1 MRSYLY
7 VYKIKKEESSD
18 IFLRICHSIENKLHP
33 SFIDQLIVDFDKS
46 RVQRYIFPNNRILL
60 YDDIQSDCVI
70 MQTDQPCTLS
80 NLKEQIIHHC
90 DHHRSYLAWHLLYCL
105 IHSDENECLLHFLHQ
120 VLPGI
125 RHVHHQL
132 FQ

>member
-18 IFLRICHSIENKLHP
+18 LNTHNLQETVFLIFVCSFYYPLKRIPLKMYLWHTCCLWVFKSSDIFLKICHSIENKLHP

-80 NLKEQIIHHC
+80 NLKE
-90 DHHRSYLAWHLLYCL
+90 
-105 IHSDENECLLHFLHQ
+105 
-120 VLPGI
+120 
-125 RHVHHQL
+125 
-132 FQ
+132 

>member
-46 RVQRYIFPNNRILL
+46 CVQRYIFPNNRILL

-80 NLKEQIIHHC
+80 NLKE
-90 DHHRSYLAWHLLYCL
+90 
-105 IHSDENECLLHFLHQ
+105 
-120 VLPGI
+120 
-125 RHVHHQL
+125 
-132 FQ
+132 

>member
-7 VYKIKKEESSD
+7 VYKIKKEESSN
-18 IFLRICHSIENKLHP
+18 IFLKICHSIENKLHP

-80 NLKEQIIHHC
+80 NLKE
-90 DHHRSYLAWHLLYCL
+90 
-105 IHSDENECLLHFLHQ
+105 
-120 VLPGI
+120 
-125 RHVHHQL
+125 
-132 FQ
+132 

>member
-7 VYKIKKEESSD
+7 VCKIKKEESSD

-80 NLKEQIIHHC
+80 NLKE
-90 DHHRSYLAWHLLYCL
+90 
-105 IHSDENECLLHFLHQ
+105 
-120 VLPGI
+120 
-125 RHVHHQL
+125 
-132 FQ
+132 

>member
-46 RVQRYIFPNNRILL
+46 RVQRY
-60 YDDIQSDCVI
+60 DDIQSDCVI

-80 NLKEQIIHHC
+80 NLKE
-90 DHHRSYLAWHLLYCL
+90 
-105 IHSDENECLLHFLHQ
+105 
-120 VLPGI
+120 
-125 RHVHHQL
+125 
-132 FQ
+132 

>member
-7 VYKIKKEESSD
+7 VYFIKKEESSD

-80 NLKEQIIHHC
+80 NLKE
-90 DHHRSYLAWHLLYCL
+90 
-105 IHSDENECLLHFLHQ
+105 
-120 VLPGI
+120 
-125 RHVHHQL
+125 
-132 FQ
+132 

>member
-7 VYKIKKEESSD
+7 VYEIKKEESSD

-80 NLKEQIIHHC
+80 NLKE
-90 DHHRSYLAWHLLYCL
+90 
-105 IHSDENECLLHFLHQ
+105 
-120 VLPGI
+120 
-125 RHVHHQL
+125 
-132 FQ
+132 

>member
-7 VYKIKKEESSD
+7 VYKLKKEESSD
-18 IFLRICHSIENKLHP
+18 IFLSICHSIEDKLHP

-80 NLKEQIIHHC
+80 NLKE
-90 DHHRSYLAWHLLYCL
+90 
-105 IHSDENECLLHFLHQ
+105 
-120 VLPGI
+120 
-125 RHVHHQL
+125 
-132 FQ
+132 

>member
-18 IFLRICHSIENKLHP
+18 IFFLRICHSIENKLHP

-80 NLKEQIIHHC
+80 NLKE
-90 DHHRSYLAWHLLYCL
+90 
-105 IHSDENECLLHFLHQ
+105 
-120 VLPGI
+120 
-125 RHVHHQL
+125 
-132 FQ
+132 

>member
-18 IFLRICHSIENKLHP
+18 IFLRICHSIENKLRP

-80 NLKEQIIHHC
+80 NLKE
-90 DHHRSYLAWHLLYCL
+90 
-105 IHSDENECLLHFLHQ
+105 
-120 VLPGI
+120 
-125 RHVHHQL
+125 
-132 FQ
+132 

>member
-1 MRSYLY
+1 MW
-7 VYKIKKEESSD
+7 VFKKKEESSD

-80 NLKEQIIHHC
+80 NLKE
-90 DHHRSYLAWHLLYCL
+90 
-105 IHSDENECLLHFLHQ
+105 
-120 VLPGI
+120 
-125 RHVHHQL
+125 
-132 FQ
+132 

>member
-18 IFLRICHSIENKLHP
+18 IFLRICHSIEDKLHP

-60 YDDIQSDCVI
+60 YDDIQSDCVS

-80 NLKEQIIHHC
+80 NLKE
-90 DHHRSYLAWHLLYCL
+90 
-105 IHSDENECLLHFLHQ
+105 
-120 VLPGI
+120 
-125 RHVHHQL
+125 
-132 FQ
+132 

>member
-1 MRSYLY
+1 MKSYLY
-7 VYKIKKEESSD
+7 VYKIKKEESCD

-80 NLKEQIIHHC
+80 NLKE
-90 DHHRSYLAWHLLYCL
+90 
-105 IHSDENECLLHFLHQ
+105 
-120 VLPGI
+120 
-125 RHVHHQL
+125 
-132 FQ
+132 

>member
-1 MRSYLY
+1 MSE
-7 VYKIKKEESSD
+7 IKKEESSD

-80 NLKEQIIHHC
+80 NLKE
-90 DHHRSYLAWHLLYCL
+90 
-105 IHSDENECLLHFLHQ
+105 
-120 VLPGI
+120 
-125 RHVHHQL
+125 
-132 FQ
+132 

>member
-70 MQTDQPCTLS
+70 MQTDQPSTPS
-80 NLKEQIIHHC
+80 NLKE
-90 DHHRSYLAWHLLYCL
+90 
-105 IHSDENECLLHFLHQ
+105 
-120 VLPGI
+120 
-125 RHVHHQL
+125 
-132 FQ
+132 

>member
-46 RVQRYIFPNNRILL
+46 RVQRYMFPNNRILL
-60 YDDIQSDCVI
+60 YDDIQSDYIVI
-70 MQTDQPCTLS
+70 QTDQPDVLS
-80 NLKEQIIHHC
+80 NLRE
-90 DHHRSYLAWHLLYCL
+90 
-105 IHSDENECLLHFLHQ
+105 
-120 VLPGI
+120 
-125 RHVHHQL
+125 
-132 FQ
+132 

>member
-60 YDDIQSDCVI
+60 CDDIQSDCVI

-80 NLKEQIIHHC
+80 NLKE
-90 DHHRSYLAWHLLYCL
+90 
-105 IHSDENECLLHFLHQ
+105 
-120 VLPGI
+120 
-125 RHVHHQL
+125 
-132 FQ
+132 